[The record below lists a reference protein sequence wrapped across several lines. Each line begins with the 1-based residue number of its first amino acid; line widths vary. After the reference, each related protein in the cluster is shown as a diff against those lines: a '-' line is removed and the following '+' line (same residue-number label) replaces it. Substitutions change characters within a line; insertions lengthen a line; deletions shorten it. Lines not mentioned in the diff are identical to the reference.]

1 MGQVGGLSGMARG
14 TLRAKKTT
22 ARKREKP
29 MIVRS
34 FRRPAAAALLA
45 ALATAVALPAGAQSW
60 DMPTPY
66 GDSVFHTRNVQAF
79 ADAVAEATD
88 LDITVHSAGSLYAH
102 PEIKDAV
109 RRGLAPIGEVLM
121 SRLANEDPI
130 FAVDSIP
137 FLASSYEEA
146 RALWEASRPL
156 VEERLAA
163 QGLTLL
169 YAVPWPGQSLY
180 TQEPLETTADLEG
193 ASFRAY
199 NAATERLAQLMGA
212 VPTQI
217 ETGDIPTAFA
227 TGRVDAMITSP
238 STGVSSQAWDYTSHF
253 TDTQAWLPKNMVIA
267 NSAMLDGL
275 EGATRQ
281 ALMDAAAEAET
292 RGWEMSASETES
304 GIATLRENGMT
315 VSEPTEA
322 LSDALAEIGETMTQE
337 WLDEAGDAGAQVIDA
352 YENAM

>member
-1 MGQVGGLSGMARG
+1 MTIRLLPSLPVALACAALAG
-14 TLRAKKTT
+14 
-22 ARKREKP
+22 
-29 MIVRS
+29 
-34 FRRPAAAALLA
+34 PAAAAE
-45 ALATAVALPAGAQSW
+45 W

-66 GDSVFHTRNVQAF
+66 GDSVFHTQNIQQF
-79 ADAVAEATD
+79 AEDVAEATD
-88 LDITVHSAGSLYAH
+88 GGLEITVHSAGSLFAH
-102 PEIKDAV
+102 PEIKDSV

-137 FLASSYEEA
+137 FLASSYEEG
-146 RALWEASRPL
+146 RTLWEASRPL
-156 VEERLAA
+156 VEEKLAA

-169 YAVPWPGQSLY
+169 YAVPWPGQSIY
-180 TQEPLETTADLEG
+180 TEAPVTSTEDLEG

-238 STGVSSQAWDYTSHF
+238 STGVSSQAWDFTSHY
-253 TDTQAWLPKNMVIA
+253 TDTQAWLPKNMVIV
-267 NSAMLDGL
+267 NTSMLESLPEDQ
-275 EGATRQ
+275 RD

-292 RGWEMSASETES
+292 RGWEMSRAETETKM
-304 GIATLRENGMT
+304 ATLEENGMT
-315 VSEPTEA
+315 ISAPSET
-322 LSDALAEIGETMTQE
+322 LSDQLSDIGATMTEE
-337 WLDEAGDAGAQVIDA
+337 WLEDAGADGEAVIEAFEFD
-352 YENAM
+352 M